1 MRKRMLI
8 RYLNTDLVCL
18 GPFEI
23 ADLGGLDTF
32 YHIADYLFPE
42 ISDAKEVHGM
52 LRQLYEKGEYGVK
65 TGSGFYDYSGGR
77 GEEVI
82 RKRDEDFLKVS
93 RCLYT

>member
-1 MRKRMLI
+1 
-8 RYLNTDLVCL
+8 
-18 GPFEI
+18 
-23 ADLGGLDTF
+23 
-32 YHIADYLFPE
+32 
-42 ISDAKEVHGM
+42 M